1 MSKTFVSIIM
11 WSSNR
16 FLGILCAV
24 MMLVLSG
31 IPLSAAEK
39 QKSKRLEDGSLYRY
53 PLLDGLIVGV
63 DLFQPVVSLFGQQYA
78 NYQVSLE
85 VSFHNRF
92 FPIWETGIGWAD
104 NTPDDGN
111 FTYKV
116 SPTLYNRLGVLYN
129 FNYNSTAP
137 GYIYMGLLYGFSIFS
152 YDITNIDLSS
162 GYWGT
167 NDKAAIY
174 GCHSR
179 AQWLEP
185 LAGIRVNLYKGLKM
199 GFSVRYK
206 VLLKAKNDET
216 TRPWIIPGMGKRGG
230 GFDFTYSLYYQIPI
244 KTKKRNAVT
253 EK

>member
-16 FLGILCAV
+16 FLSILCAV
-24 MMLVLSG
+24 VMLLLSG
-31 IPLSAAEK
+31 ISLSAAEK

-129 FNYNSTAP
+129 
-137 GYIYMGLLYGFSIFS
+137 
-152 YDITNIDLSS
+152 
-162 GYWGT
+162 
-167 NDKAAIY
+167 
-174 GCHSR
+174 
-179 AQWLEP
+179 
-185 LAGIRVNLYKGLKM
+185 
-199 GFSVRYK
+199 
-206 VLLKAKNDET
+206 
-216 TRPWIIPGMGKRGG
+216 IIPQLRGISIWG
-230 GFDFTYSLYYQIPI
+230 CCMDSRSFLMILPI
-244 KTKKRNAVT
+244 
-253 EK
+253 